1 MNSFGVRA
9 KARTNIA
16 ILDQFRAEQ
25 GFFYVLEYILGYHF
39 NELEELRPHKKDIRF
54 MAESD
59 YNNQPDLAVL
69 SHWLDRERNV
79 EDSIEK
85 NEKIITKV
93 YDKLYARIILKMLEG
108 EKLKPL
114 DIFFYHLKKYINKIR
129 AGKVTLRESVE
140 QYDWEHQQF
149 KD

>member
-1 MNSFGVRA
+1 MNPFEIKTKV
-9 KARTNIA
+9 RTNIE
-16 ILDQFRAEQ
+16 ILEQVRAEQ
-25 GFFYVLEYILGYHF
+25 RSMYALEHILGYHL
-39 NELEELRPHKKDIRF
+39 NELEELRPHKKNIRF

-59 YNNQPDLAVL
+59 YNNQPDLVVL

-79 EDSIEK
+79 EDSIKK

-108 EKLKPL
+108 EELKPL

-129 AGKVTLRESVE
+129 AGKAALRELAE
-140 QYDWEHQQF
+140 QYDWVHQQF